1 MTTSPDVIVVGG
13 GVIGCSTAY
22 HLARA
27 GVRTLVLERGRL
39 GAQAS
44 SAASGVLSVAPG
56 PHPYARLG
64 RESLALFHKLAGE
77 LQEAGGVDME
87 LAECGELTVA
97 ASEGAATEL
106 RAWVE
111 RHNELGG
118 SARWLDRQAVHELE
132 PELAPG
138 VLGGMLVPEVCRV
151 NNQRL
156 SEAFARAAMR
166 LGAVF
171 RQGVEVLGLPRQ
183 GQRVMGVRLYDQDL
197 HAGHVVLAAGS
208 WTRPLAALAG
218 VDIPVRPVR
227 GQNLN
232 LQPVSGGIKT
242 VINAGM
248 GLFVPRNDGSII
260 AGVTI
265 EEAGY
270 DARVT
275 AEGVRSILETAIAV
289 LPSLRGATL
298 NWAIAGLRPG
308 SPDDMPILGPVPGVD
323 GLAVASGHYR
333 NGILLSAITGHLIA
347 SHITGGDVSLMRPF
361 GLDRFR
367 R

>member
-13 GVIGCSTAY
+13 GVIGCSIAY
-22 HLARA
+22 HLAKA

-77 LQEAGGVDME
+77 LEETGGVDME
-87 LAECGELTVA
+87 LAECGELTLA
-97 ASEGAATEL
+97 LSEGAAREL
-106 RAWVE
+106 RAWVA

-118 SARWLDRQAVHELE
+118 DARWLDQEAVHQLE
-132 PELAPG
+132 PGLAPS
-138 VLGGMLVPEVCRV
+138 VLGGMYVPEVCRV

-166 LGAVF
+166 LGAAF
-171 RQGVEVLGLPRQ
+171 RQGTEVLGLPRQ
-183 GQRVMGVRLYDQDL
+183 GRRVVGVRLHDREL
-197 HAGHVVLAAGS
+197 NAGHVVLAAGP
-208 WTRPLAALAG
+208 WTRTLAGLAG
-218 VDIPVRPVR
+218 VDVPVRPVR

-242 VINAGM
+242 VISAGL

-265 EEAGY
+265 EEVGY

-275 AEGVRSILETAIAV
+275 AEGVRSILEAATAV
-289 LPSLRGATL
+289 LPSLRDATL

-308 SPDDMPILGPVPGVD
+308 SPDDMPILGPVPGAD

-347 SHITGGDVSLMRPF
+347 SYITGGDVSLMRPF
-361 GLDRFR
+361 GLERFMR
-367 R
+367 